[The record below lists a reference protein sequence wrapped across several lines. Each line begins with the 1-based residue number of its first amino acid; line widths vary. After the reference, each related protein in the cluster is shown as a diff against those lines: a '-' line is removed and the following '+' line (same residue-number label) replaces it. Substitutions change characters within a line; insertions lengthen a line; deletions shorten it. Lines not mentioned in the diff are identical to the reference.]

1 MPLGY
6 FLEGI
11 SFFLRSFLVMRVLL
25 YRLMMITI
33 ALPLP
38 SRRSTG
44 LFCLLSRN
52 ELYKNYGL
60 IYPTKQAFWM
70 SIPGHILRRVY
81 NCTER
86 YNFWP
91 HLFEKMCHG
100 VCHVWIYRLMMGILP
115 GPRVYSINLA
125 GLCRMN
131 FLQCSGIVLCINW
144 EATKQLWPLLELS
157 QGQIASGLVLADN
170 CNSSVSIFSN

>member
-1 MPLGY
+1 MLHLHFLQTTWSAVAWVICKSLHQKIFHLERERDRQLDREIHVCRERQRERETERDKGRDGGRKGNVIKGLIRVPLGY

-60 IYPTKQAFWM
+60 IYPTKQAF
-70 SIPGHILRRVY
+70 
-81 NCTER
+81 
-86 YNFWP
+86 
-91 HLFEKMCHG
+91 
-100 VCHVWIYRLMMGILP
+100 
-115 GPRVYSINLA
+115 
-125 GLCRMN
+125 
-131 FLQCSGIVLCINW
+131 
-144 EATKQLWPLLELS
+144 
-157 QGQIASGLVLADN
+157 
-170 CNSSVSIFSN
+170 

>member
-1 MPLGY
+1 MLHLHFLQTTWSAVAWVICKILHQKIFHLGERETDSLTERDKGRDGGRKGNVIKGLIRVPLGY

-60 IYPTKQAFWM
+60 IYPTKQAF
-70 SIPGHILRRVY
+70 
-81 NCTER
+81 
-86 YNFWP
+86 
-91 HLFEKMCHG
+91 
-100 VCHVWIYRLMMGILP
+100 
-115 GPRVYSINLA
+115 
-125 GLCRMN
+125 
-131 FLQCSGIVLCINW
+131 
-144 EATKQLWPLLELS
+144 
-157 QGQIASGLVLADN
+157 
-170 CNSSVSIFSN
+170 